1 MVTWRLVS
9 PGGPLRQ
16 VLETARQVASY
27 PASSTPMPYDQVKN
41 QCEALVTGKQHKMSA
56 LQSFKMQQETQ
67 ALLSYNENDR
77 KNPLPKMS
85 HPPNLRYRLRPPSLL
100 PQQYNI
106 LLQHSALHSVIHTS
120 TMNRHV
126 EQAEEVEADQDMRLP
141 RRHAQYDK
149 IQIQNIQIIKGV
161 G

>member
-1 MVTWRLVS
+1 MFKSCLS
-9 PGGPLRQ
+9 CPKPPEPLGSQ
-16 VLETARQVASY
+16 HEPHQQVPKATYEPMVLETARQVASY

-41 QCEALVTGKQHKMSA
+41 QCEALVTESPTKSA
-56 LQSFKMQQETQ
+56 ISPPTSITTTPNSTTYCCNISHFK
-67 ALLSYNENDR
+67 
-77 KNPLPKMS
+77 
-85 HPPNLRYRLRPPSLL
+85 
-100 PQQYNI
+100 
-106 LLQHSALHSVIHTS
+106 IHTS